1 MTTVLVIEDNA
12 DNMEIITA
20 LLGNA
25 GYQIFTAMTGM
36 EGLEMAIAKRPD
48 FILLDILM
56 PDINGDEVLQKLRA
70 TEEGKDVP
78 VIAVTSCAMIGD
90 RARLLA
96 AGCNGYIEKPIDPMT
111 IITQIREILGETQ

>member
-111 IITQIREILGETQ
+111 IITQIREILGEPQ